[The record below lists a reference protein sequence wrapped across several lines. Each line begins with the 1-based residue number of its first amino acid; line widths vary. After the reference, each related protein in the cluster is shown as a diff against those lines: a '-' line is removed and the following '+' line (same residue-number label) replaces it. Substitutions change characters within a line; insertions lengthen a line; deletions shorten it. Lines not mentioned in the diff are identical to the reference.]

1 MLFIIQQNEV
11 NQMPQG
17 KIPSLQSHLQEHLEL
32 IAPDI
37 DTIFIA
43 KHVTEQSRP
52 WIRMSEKHI
61 WLTRH
66 LWHTKTCL
74 CLRSKE
80 ENTWENQ

>member
-1 MLFIIQQNEV
+1 MLFIIQHNEV

-17 KIPSLQSHLQEHLEL
+17 NIPSLQSHLQEHLEL

-52 WIRMSEKHI
+52 
-61 WLTRH
+61 
-66 LWHTKTCL
+66 
-74 CLRSKE
+74 
-80 ENTWENQ
+80 